1 MGISLMY
8 RGTEF
13 RQFFAL
19 GVTSENEQLSLLHLG
34 LILLAAAAGG
44 AINSI
49 AGGGTLVTFPA
60 IVALGVPPLVAN
72 ATSTVALWPA
82 AVGSM
87 WGYRRH
93 LSGARRWVIRFTLPS
108 LAGGA
113 LGAWLLL
120 RTGSH
125 AFDRIVPF
133 LVLGATVLFLAQEAL
148 IRRGSREAGQAGEVS
163 ASPLPSPPIWF
174 FGSQFL
180 VGVYGGYFG
189 AGIGILMLA
198 VLGIMGFRNIH
209 TMNGLKNW
217 GTLLLNGVA
226 ALAFALS
233 GIVNWPVAL
242 AMAIGGILGG
252 YGGARL
258 AQRVGQAPVRRAIT
272 VIGFGAFVYLLFR
285 T

>member
-1 MGISLMY
+1 MTPL
-8 RGTEF
+8 E
-13 RQFFAL
+13 
-19 GVTSENEQLSLLHLG
+19 LG
-34 LILLAAAAGG
+34 LVLIAATVGG

-87 WGYRRH
+87 WGYRRY
-93 LSGARRWVIRFTLPS
+93 LAQSRAWVIRFALPS
-108 LAGGA
+108 LLGGG

-120 RTGSH
+120 HTAPH
-125 AFDRIVPF
+125 TFDRIVPF
-133 LVLGATVLFLAQEAL
+133 LVLGATVLFLLQETIL
-148 IRRGSREAGQAGEVS
+148 RHWRKPVPETPAGAPG
-163 ASPLPSPPIWF
+163 AARLGF
-174 FGSQFL
+174 LAAQFL

-198 VLGIMGFRNIH
+198 VLGFMGFTNIH

-217 GTLLLNGVA
+217 GGLLMNAVA
-226 ALAFALS
+226 AVLFAVS

-242 AMAIGGILGG
+242 AMASGGILGG

-258 AQRVGQAPVRRAIT
+258 AQRVGQAPVRRMIT
-272 VIGFGAFVYLLFR
+272 IIGFAAFAYLLAR
-285 T
+285 NR